1 MLKCLVTRTFTVVF
15 IRGKNWKHLNFP
27 SERTG
32 EGSLSLS
39 QGISPTQG
47 WNPGL
52 PHCGQILYKLSH
64 KENPRI
70 LEWVAYLFSC
80 GSSQPRVSALQVDCL
95 PTELLWKP
103 L

>member
-39 QGISPTQG
+39 QGIFPTQG
-47 WNPGL
+47 LNPGL
-52 PHCGQILYKLSH
+52 PHCGQ
-64 KENPRI
+64 EAGCRGR
-70 LEWVAYLFSC
+70 EA
-80 GSSQPRVSALQVDCL
+80 GSGNGYRNGD
-95 PTELLWKP
+95 TEADRRFLIPFAATAPGWE
-103 L
+103 

>member
-80 GSSQPRVSALQVDCL
+80 GSSQTRDRTQVSRIAGRFF
-95 PTELLWKP
+95 TS
-103 L
+103 